1 MALAHKFTLT
11 PSRKPP
17 AQWAAFPSKIK
28 TALSHRTH
36 NQSSILHFS

>member
-1 MALAHKFTLT
+1 MARAHKFTLT
-11 PSRKPP
+11 PSRQPP
-17 AQWAAFPSKIK
+17 AQWAAVLLIK